1 MNQKIKKKLIIS
13 IGKEVWQFNT
23 NLHYCILMIHFWSEY
38 TNIMY
43 IKSYWDIIVQT
54 YELLDNRIHIKY
66 EPPFWEERR
75 PSMKKDVDQQK
86 NQDNYR
92 TRTNKYTPRTII
104 LIKLYSS
111 WNQDNDL
118 FTSICQ
124 HLCLFVTEYCLM
136 QYAFILLILK
146 FHKCNNFIFVIV
158 DNQIEIKLQIFFQ
171 PFCLKF

>member
-1 MNQKIKKKLIIS
+1 
-13 IGKEVWQFNT
+13 
-23 NLHYCILMIHFWSEY
+23 MIYFWSEY

-54 YELLDNRIHIKY
+54 YELLDNMIHMKY
-66 EPPFWEERR
+66 EPSIKEKEDHQ
-75 PSMKKDVDQQK
+75 KKDVDQK
-86 NQDNYR
+86 NSQDNYR

-124 HLCLFVTEYCLM
+124 HLCLFVT
-136 QYAFILLILK
+136 
-146 FHKCNNFIFVIV
+146 
-158 DNQIEIKLQIFFQ
+158 
-171 PFCLKF
+171 